1 MQQLK
6 RQCSKIVEGVIAS
19 VVALAGEVSHKS
31 RRHQRLHRELLTR
44 ADLDHEAIWV
54 MEKHLLNLHAAFRDD
69 TTRPLNSVLLQ
80 HGLHQQNV
88 FTLDN
93 TKKTKII
100 N

>member
-1 MQQLK
+1 MQQLQ
-6 RQCSKIVEGVIAS
+6 RQCSKIVEGVIIAR
-19 VVALAGEVSHKS
+19 VIALAGEVSHKS

-44 ADLDHEAIWV
+44 ADFDHEAIRV

-69 TTRPLNSVLLQ
+69 TTRPLNSILLQ

-88 FTLDN
+88 FTLDIYQEN
-93 TKKTKII
+93 TD